1 MQGDCAMK
9 KMRQILTVF
18 LLWIMAFL
26 YGTTGIPPAQAEATL
41 EELRQEVES
50 LKTGQRGLQSDMQE
64 IKNLLRAKM
73 APPAIPQNV
82 TVGLDDDPS
91 LGDPNAPL
99 TLVEFSDYQCPFCA
113 RHFRETLPQI
123 TAEYI
128 KTGKL
133 RYVFRDFPLDFHAQ
147 AERAAQAA
155 HCAGDQGKYWPMH
168 DQLFGDPRA
177 IGLGDFT
184 AQATA
189 IGLDLVRFNACLSGG
204 KYAEEVKKDLQEG
217 QQLGITGTPGF
228 FVGRTD
234 VAANQVKGARP
245 LIGAQPYA
253 SFKAAFDA
261 LLSPPAPAAPAQPQA
276 PAASP
281 TPPPPGAPP
290 AP

>member
-1 MQGDCAMK
+1 MK
-9 KMRQILTVF
+9 KTRQISTVF
-18 LLWIMAFL
+18 LLWMMAFL
-26 YGTTGIPPAQAEATL
+26 YGVHGILGIPPARAEATL
-41 EELRQEVES
+41 EDLRQEMES
-50 LKTGQRGLQSDMQE
+50 LKTSQSALQSDMQE
-64 IKNLLRAKM
+64 IKNLLRAKL
-73 APPAIPQNV
+73 APPPIPQNV
-82 TVGLDDDPS
+82 TVSLDDDPS
-91 LGDPNAPL
+91 QGDPNAPL

-123 TAEYI
+123 TADYI

-177 IGLGDFT
+177 ISLDDFT
-184 AQATA
+184 VQATA
-189 IGLDLVRFNACLSGG
+189 IGLDLVRFNTCLSEG
-204 KYAEEVKKDLQEG
+204 KYTEEVKKDLKEG

-228 FVGRTD
+228 FIGRTD

-253 SFKAAFDA
+253 SFKAVFDA
-261 LLSPPAPAAPAQPQA
+261 LLSPPPPAAPASPPAPAAPPM
-276 PAASP
+276 P
-281 TPPPPGAPP
+281 
-290 AP
+290 